1 MTARSV
7 MYDTATFHTRLDGTE
22 DAGLRRRSIHQYYTR
37 GGWDEHGR
45 PPIQYPG
52 KSSAWLRRR
61 KVVAR
66 RSKAKRLLERR
77 RVERYPETPGA
88 ERGAGGAAVLL
99 ALERLPVRV
108 GGFGLVGRGA
118 GADPEGVSLNEGS
131 SDKT

>member
-52 KSSAWLRRR
+52 KSSAWLRLR

-66 RSKAKRLLERR
+66 RSKAKRLERR
-77 RVERYPETPGA
+77 RVERYSEAAGA

-99 ALERLPVRV
+99 ALECLPVRV
-108 GGFGLVGRGA
+108 GRFGLVGRGA
-118 GADPEGVSLNEGS
+118 GADTEGVSLNEVGAPHN
-131 SDKT
+131 